1 VITPARSSSR
11 ALAPRAA
18 ALPRAA
24 EPRQAGILNL
34 KASSSSSLA
43 ADPDAAWMQHGTGDS
58 SLLAGIA
65 SSLQV
70 LKPGSGDEVK
80 VADVIG
86 SGKGLVVFMRHI
98 G

>member
-1 VITPARSSSR
+1 VYFFLNMLPA
-11 ALAPRAA
+11 L
-18 ALPRAA
+18 
-24 EPRQAGILNL
+24 
-34 KASSSSSLA
+34 
-43 ADPDAAWMQHGTGDS
+43 
-58 SLLAGIA
+58 
-65 SSLQV
+65 LQV

>member
-1 VITPARSSSR
+1 MFGSSSNDPR
-11 ALAPRAA
+11 SQVRCAARAA
-18 ALPRAA
+18 VYFFLNMLPAL
-24 EPRQAGILNL
+24 
-34 KASSSSSLA
+34 
-43 ADPDAAWMQHGTGDS
+43 
-58 SLLAGIA
+58 
-65 SSLQV
+65 LQV